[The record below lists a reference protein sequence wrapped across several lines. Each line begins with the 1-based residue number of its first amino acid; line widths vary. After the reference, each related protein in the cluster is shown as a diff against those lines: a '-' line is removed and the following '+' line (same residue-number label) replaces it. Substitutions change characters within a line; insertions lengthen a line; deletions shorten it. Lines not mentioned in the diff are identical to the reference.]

1 MKCSLQF
8 GSMAVFDMHIS
19 LVHKQNE
26 EIEYN
31 LVCKSEQNEKITP
44 VKDINIDAKKE
55 EKKKTVK
62 CELCDKNLS
71 SNFSLKIHIANVH
84 EKEKPY
90 ECNICGAK
98 FTQKISLNGHIN
110 AIHEGTLLCVFY
122 LGRILSITV
131 VFTEITKVRF
141 VC

>member
-1 MKCSLQF
+1 MTNDSQKEMYCMKCSLQF
-8 GSMAVFDMHIS
+8 GSMAVFGIHNS
-19 LVHKQNE
+19 LLHKQNE
-26 EIEYN
+26 AAIEDN
-31 LVCKSEQNEKITP
+31 LNNSKQNEKINP
-44 VKDINIDAKKE
+44 VTVVNIDGKKE
-55 EKKKTVK
+55 GKKKTVK

-110 AIHEGTLLCVFY
+110 AIHEEKT
-122 LGRILSITV
+122 
-131 VFTEITKVRF
+131 
-141 VC
+141 